1 MAIKYCWATNRR
13 GSSLKGVMK
22 REEIGHEQSPVGV
35 PLRDRQ
41 KNAVVC
47 KTEKEPALCDRWV
60 IPGRQSSQ
68 ISRHISGVKGL
79 ETEKQGHLQKDKI
92 IEKCAG
98 VAALTKTDGKK
109 IRKAMEALAAVIK
122 LHSQLP
128 TNRK

>member
-22 REEIGHEQSPVGV
+22 RKEIGHDHRSVGV
-35 PLRDRQ
+35 TLLDRQ
-41 KNAVVC
+41 KNAEVC

-68 ISRHISGVKGL
+68 ISRHISRVKGL

-92 IEKCAG
+92 
-98 VAALTKTDGKK
+98 TQKK
-109 IRKAMEALAAVIK
+109 
-122 LHSQLP
+122 
-128 TNRK
+128 

>member
-22 REEIGHEQSPVGV
+22 RKKVGHHQSPVGV
-35 PLRDRQ
+35 TLLDRQ

-47 KTEKEPALCDRWV
+47 KTEKKKPALCDRWV

-68 ISRHISGVKGL
+68 ISRHISRVKGL

-92 IEKCAG
+92 IENK
-98 VAALTKTDGKK
+98 
-109 IRKAMEALAAVIK
+109 
-122 LHSQLP
+122 
-128 TNRK
+128 